1 MLIDSIAY
9 NHNHGAD
16 FCVQRPDGIGCMF
29 FLLVKA
35 PTKFVIDGV
44 EQFAP
49 KNTAVIFNGT
59 TPCSYS
65 ACTDDYTEDWFYAHP
80 QEEDFELLRRLNIP
94 MDTLLPL
101 NNAEEI
107 SQLIHV
113 MVYEHYS
120 AAQYHEEI
128 EYNYLKILFAK
139 LSRLYSSQGYCSP
152 CVFADRN
159 AKLSHLHTRMYN
171 MPQTIP
177 DIDGMALEL
186 GMSRSGLQH
195 LYKRYFGVSITKD
208 VINGR
213 IEYAKRLLSITELP
227 LADVAEQCG
236 YGSVYHF
243 MKQFK
248 SVNGKTPT
256 EFRSNA

>member
-1 MLIDSIAY
+1 MVIDSIAY
-9 NHNHGAD
+9 NHTHGAD
-16 FCVQRPDGIGCMF
+16 FFIQRPDGIGCMF
-29 FLLVKA
+29 FLLVKTPA
-35 PTKFVIDGV
+35 HFIINGK
-44 EQFAP
+44 EEFAP
-49 KNTAVIFNGT
+49 KNTVVIFNGT
-59 TPCSYS
+59 TPCSYG
-65 ACTDDYTEDWFYAHP
+65 ACSDNYMEDWFYAHP
-80 QEEDFELLRRLNIP
+80 QEEDYKLLESLNLP
-94 MDTLLPL
+94 MDTLLYL
-101 NNAEEI
+101 TNSEEI

-120 AAQYHEEI
+120 AAEYHEEI
-128 EYNYLKILFAK
+128 EHDYLRILFMK
-139 LSRLYSSQGYCSP
+139 LSRLSKSQSYYSPSI
-152 CVFADRN
+152 FADRN
-159 AKLSHLHTRMYN
+159 AKLSHLRTRMYN
-171 MPQTIP
+171 MPQTVP

-213 IEYAKRLLSITELP
+213 VEYAKRLLSITGLP
-227 LADVAEQCG
+227 LTDVADQCG

-248 SVNGKTPT
+248 AICGKTPT